1 MSVVII
7 KKIKGMVQV
16 IVSNEESFRNNRLKT
31 YDKCRHIC

>member
-16 IVSNEESFRNNRLKT
+16 IVSNEELFGNNRFKT
-31 YDKCRHIC
+31 YDKCHHIC